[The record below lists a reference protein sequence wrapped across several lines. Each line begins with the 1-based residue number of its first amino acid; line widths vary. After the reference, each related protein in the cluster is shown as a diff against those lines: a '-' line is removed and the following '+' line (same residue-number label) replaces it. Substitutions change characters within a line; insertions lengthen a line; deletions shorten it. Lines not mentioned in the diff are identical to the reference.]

1 MPLLDL
7 EARRLILVAPADA
20 EEASAAGANH
30 VVTHH
35 GDEVRYLITSPTPAG
50 LRQSEL
56 ISEGMQPLVVGGLGI
71 ERSTFLSLG
80 KSEAEMEDALA
91 IRDFVLRGTRPGSAS
106 VIVGDGHALSAILTD
121 ALCRHVT
128 APAASVSGCRS
139 TCALPSP
146 SARPFL
152 THRGSPP
159 RAQVSVLDFDTGS
172 WPAAVADELPTAQ
185 LICFSFSPDG

>member
-1 MPLLDL
+1 M
-7 EARRLILVAPADA
+7 
-20 EEASAAGANH
+20 ASASSISASLLPSERKVDLSMPRPPTTRGCMPSLISSDCRRPAG
-30 VVTHH
+30 V

-128 APAASVSGCRS
+128 APAASVS
-139 TCALPSP
+139 
-146 SARPFL
+146 
-152 THRGSPP
+152 
-159 RAQVSVLDFDTGS
+159 VLDFDTGS

>member
-1 MPLLDL
+1 MAAAASKPAGSVPLLDL

-106 VIVGDGHALSAILTD
+106 VIVGDGHAHIRMLNCELQQQPNHKPLVVD
-121 ALCRHVT
+121 AL
-128 APAASVSGCRS
+128 ANAN
-139 TCALPSP
+139 
-146 SARPFL
+146 
-152 THRGSPP
+152 
-159 RAQVSVLDFDTGS
+159 
-172 WPAAVADELPTAQ
+172 PTPQ
-185 LICFSFSPDG
+185 MRLRR